1 MHNRPRSAATVVG
14 GLLALTLAACGSST
28 NSGVRPAA
36 RLVTT
41 PGSSQSKIVL
51 SSVGAQ
57 RIGLTTATAR
67 AVPAPTAPVKSH
79 HAKGHQ
85 AAPRTGGPTVIV
97 PSSAVIY
104 DPSGKT
110 YAFVSLGR
118 LTFTEVPVVVAYMNG
133 NSAYLRSGPRVGARV
148 VSVGA
153 EELYGVQ
160 TGVLGQT

>member
-1 MHNRPRSAATVVG
+1 MHKRTSLTAAVVG
-14 GLLALTLAACGSST
+14 VLLALLLAACGSSVNT
-28 NSGVRPAA
+28 KVTPGA

-41 PGSSQSKIVL
+41 PGSSASKIVL
-51 SSVGAQ
+51 SAAGAQ
-57 RIGLTTATAR
+57 RIGLQTATAR
-67 AVPAPTAPVKSH
+67 AVSAAKAKARSPHQKGRPASHQTA
-79 HAKGHQ
+79 
-85 AAPRTGGPTVIV
+85 GPTVII
-97 PSSAVIY
+97 PASAVIY

-118 LTFTEVPVVVAYMNG
+118 LTFTEVPVTVMDIDG
-133 NSAYLRSGPRVGARV
+133 NSAYLRSGPHAGARV